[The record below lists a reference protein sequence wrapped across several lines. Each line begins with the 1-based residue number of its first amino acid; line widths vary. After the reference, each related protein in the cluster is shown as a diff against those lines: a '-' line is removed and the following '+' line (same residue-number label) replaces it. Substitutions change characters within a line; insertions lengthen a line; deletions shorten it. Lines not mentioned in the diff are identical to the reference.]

1 MVGRGRLFDEAAPIE
16 PRGDRWAFEAWLVS
30 LGQSLMNALVRRLA
44 AVVVAAGL
52 VILVAADLWITGM
65 RDWWDRHSLT
75 SSVVSNL
82 LVLAVAGLIV
92 DEVVARRRRQERAVS
107 VAVQGLIVYGQTRRA
122 HDAVSVTGSPG
133 ASTTASD
140 ELRTLASMVLTAAP
154 NLFDDPVARK
164 FLEEV
169 ERFSV
174 SMVRIVSRSPT
185 GAVSTED
192 GRRLASEM
200 ARLKEFVNPLLN
212 RIPTGDRNLL
222 EGGGTGAGGPEPTA
236 DNSVA

>member
-1 MVGRGRLFDEAAPIE
+1 VN
-16 PRGDRWAFEAWLVS
+16 V
-30 LGQSLMNALVRRLA
+30 LVRRVA
-44 AVVVAAGL
+44 AVVVAVGL
-52 VILVAADLWITGM
+52 VTLVAGDLWIAGM
-65 RDWWDRHSLT
+65 QNWWDRHSLT

-82 LVLAVAGLIV
+82 LVLAVTGLIV

-122 HDAVSVTGSPG
+122 HDAISVTGSLG
-133 ASTTASD
+133 VSTTAAD

-174 SMVRIVSRSPT
+174 SMVRIVS
-185 GAVSTED
+185 VSSAGEVSAED

-212 RIPTGDRNLL
+212 RIPAGDRNLL
-222 EGGGTGAGGPEPTA
+222 EGGSTGGSGQ
-236 DNSVA
+236 

>member
-1 MVGRGRLFDEAAPIE
+1 VN
-16 PRGDRWAFEAWLVS
+16 V
-30 LGQSLMNALVRRLA
+30 LVRRVA
-44 AVVVAAGL
+44 AVVVAVGL
-52 VILVAADLWITGM
+52 VTLVAGDLWIAGM
-65 RDWWDRHSLT
+65 QNWWDRHSLT

-82 LVLAVAGLIV
+82 LVLAVTGLIV
-92 DEVVARRRRQERAVS
+92 DEVV
-107 VAVQGLIVYGQTRRA
+107 VQGLIVYGQTRRA
-122 HDAVSVTGSPG
+122 HDAISVTGSLG
-133 ASTTASD
+133 VSTTAAD

-174 SMVRIVSRSPT
+174 SMVRIVS
-185 GAVSTED
+185 VSSAGEVSAED

-212 RIPTGDRNLL
+212 RIPAGDRNLL
-222 EGGGTGAGGPEPTA
+222 EGGSTGGSGQ
-236 DNSVA
+236 

>member
-1 MVGRGRLFDEAAPIE
+1 M
-16 PRGDRWAFEAWLVS
+16 
-30 LGQSLMNALVRRLA
+30 LVRRVA
-44 AVVVAAGL
+44 AVVVAVAL
-52 VILVAADLWITGM
+52 VTLVAGDLWIAGM

-82 LVLAVAGLIV
+82 LVLAVTGLIV
-92 DEVVARRRRQERAVS
+92 DEVIARRRRQERAVS

-122 HDAVSVTGSPG
+122 HDAIALARSPG
-133 ASTTASD
+133 GDPDAAAD

-154 NLFDDPVARK
+154 NLFDDPVARS
-164 FLEEV
+164 FLDEV

-174 SMVRIVSRSPT
+174 SMVRIVSGLTAGP
-185 GAVSTED
+185 VSSDD

-212 RIPTGDRNLL
+212 RIPVGDRTLL
-222 EGGGTGAGGPEPTA
+222 EGGTA
-236 DNSVA
+236 EAREK